1 MKCNNK
7 EIDQASEKVDKA
19 KAAYMAAVEAY
30 KKDAKEKD
38 QAIQEKIA
46 ALIQER
52 DEAKDEIRS
61 QSGLLAKLT
70 VEGADTSKLEAEL
83 QEFEETAQSAERRL
97 KSLDGYKM
105 PGDEEKFRNV
115 VETYRKLIKTMSEYE
130 STIHAELDKLTSQIT
145 KLQIMEGS
153 YIDELSLVNRMHND
167 ENPNG
172 GPFEALLVE
181 VYENQRGPLTE
192 DDDPRIT
199 SGNYNNY
206 KAKAIIE
213 KTEGR

>member
-7 EIDQASEKVDKA
+7 AIDQASEKVDQA

-46 ALIQER
+46 ALIRER

-70 VEGADTSKLEAEL
+70 VEGADTSQLEAEL
-83 QEFEETAQSAERRL
+83 QEFEDTAQSAERRL

-115 VETYRKLIKTMSEYE
+115 VETYRKLIKTLSEYE
-130 STIHAELDKLTSQIT
+130 STIQAERDKLTSQIT
-145 KLQIMEGS
+145 KLQIVEGG

-172 GPFEALLVE
+172 GPFEAALVE
-181 VYENQRGPLTE
+181 VYEAQRGPLTE

-199 SGNYNNY
+199 SSNYNNY